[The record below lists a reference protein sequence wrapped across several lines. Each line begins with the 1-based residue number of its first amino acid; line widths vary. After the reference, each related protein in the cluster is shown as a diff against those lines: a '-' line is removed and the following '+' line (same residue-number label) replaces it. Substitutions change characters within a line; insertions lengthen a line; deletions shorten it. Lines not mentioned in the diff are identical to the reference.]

1 MTPTAL
7 AYKVGG
13 SLGYNHPSYVIRQ
26 ADTEL
31 LNALL
36 NGDFCYVFNSRQMGK
51 SSLKVRAM
59 HQLAQDHRCVSI
71 DMTVTGSQVQGQQW
85 YASLIVQLCQ
95 GLALSHSLQLK
106 PWFQDHAHL
115 PPVQQLQQFI
125 EDVLAQ
131 YLPNN
136 KIFIFIDEID
146 KTLSLPFIVDDFFAL
161 IRWFYNQRAENDL
174 YKRLTVAL
182 FGVATPADLIQDKT
196 QTLFNI
202 GHAIELTGFT
212 ATEAQPL
219 VHGLPSQVDHG
230 QAVVREILEWTGGQ
244 PFLTQKLCQLVT
256 QLEVPIPA
264 GQEQTVIAGLVRS
277 QIIDHWP
284 TQDEPVHLRTI
295 RDRLRHPPDRTGQ
308 LLGLYRRI
316 LDQETV
322 VADGSVAQGELQLSG
337 LVVKRQGVL
346 RVYNRIYQAI
356 FNHAW
361 IEQELASLR
370 PYAAMMQAW
379 EASEREDTSRLLR
392 GKALQDALDWSQDQQ
407 LSNQDYQYLAASQAL
422 DKQIALE
429 TERKAR
435 DLERLSTQLD
445 AEKRAKQ
452 ALAKA
457 YADAKR
463 KLRLG
468 TGILTLSLIGAIA
481 TALWINHAL
490 QQQRIAQTQSIE
502 WAGKSALQ
510 QFDFDQV
517 VALLTAMEAVQNLQP
532 LVRNHRSL
540 HQYPTTTP
548 VIALQ
553 EILQH
558 IWERNRLEGHEATVN
573 SLSFSPDGQSIATA
587 SRDGTVRLWNL
598 QGQTLQIL
606 SGHQGDVYNVVFSPD
621 GQRLATAA
629 KDGTLRLWTLAGE
642 TLQVLRG
649 HQEDVYDL
657 SWSPDSQLIASA
669 SKDGTAIV
677 FDRYGKEYSRFTQHQ
692 DSVYAIS
699 FSPDSQRIATTSR
712 DSTIRIWTITGEPLA
727 VLRGH
732 QGAVF
737 DVAFSPDGQQMV
749 TAGADQTVRL
759 WTETGQPLQVLR
771 GHQGAVY
778 DVSFNATGQWL
789 ASASGDKTIRLW
801 SAAGQSLQVL
811 RGHQGAVFSAKFS
824 PQGNL
829 LATASND
836 ETNVHLWQVR
846 FNALEQQQRHMQRRI
861 TSLGFSMDGRQR
873 VTAWNDGEIEIGKN
887 LQSMRKLKGGL
898 KAISSLS
905 FHPPQ
910 QLLAA
915 ATKQGKV
922 QLYQRDQP
930 ISTFVAHPDT
940 IYSVQISFAGD
951 RIGTA
956 SRDETLKLWS
966 PNGQQQAVLK
976 GHQGAVYSLRFSPDD
991 QQILSTSSDG
1001 TARLWSRQGQLLAQL
1016 QGHQGAVYDGR
1027 FSPDGH
1033 TIATAAEDGRIRLWT
1048 TQGQLIRAFRN
1059 QPSSVYRL
1067 RFSPDGQRVAAG
1079 STDGNI
1085 QIWDLQ
1091 GNLQMEFD
1099 GHAAVI
1105 QDLSFDLE
1113 GQQLTTV
1120 ASDGSVQVWPLSASP
1135 QQHLETLMQR
1145 GCRWL
1150 ADYLINHPQP
1160 QLSSCPQPA
1169 KRKPS

>member
-1 MTPTAL
+1 MTPTTL

-36 NGDFCYVFNSRQMGK
+36 RGDFCYVFNSRQMGK

-59 HQLAQDHRCVSI
+59 HQLMQDYRCVSI

-95 GLALSHSLQLK
+95 GLELTRHIQLK
-106 PWFQDHAHL
+106 SWFQAHAYL
-115 PPVQQLQQFI
+115 PPVQQLKQFI
-125 EDVLAQ
+125 EDVLVQ
-131 YLPNN
+131 YLPSD

-146 KTLSLPFIVDDFFAL
+146 KTLSLPFSVDDFFAL

-174 YKRLTVAL
+174 YERLTFAL

-212 ATEAQPL
+212 AAEAQPL
-219 VHGLPSQVDHG
+219 AYGLPAQVDHAE
-230 QAVVREILEWTGGQ
+230 AVVEAILAWTGGQ
-244 PFLTQKLCQLVT
+244 PFLTQKLCHLVNH
-256 QLEVPIPA
+256 LERSIPA
-264 GQEQTVIAGLVRS
+264 GQEQTEIAALVRS

-295 RDRLRHPPDRTGQ
+295 RDRLRHHPERTGQ

-316 LDQETV
+316 LDQTSV

-361 IEQELASLR
+361 IEQELAALR

-379 EASEREDTSRLLR
+379 EASAREDTSRLLR

-452 ALAKA
+452 ALATA

-481 TALWINHAL
+481 TAIWINHAL

-517 VALLTAMEAVQNLQP
+517 AALLTAMEAVHNLKP
-532 LVRNHRSL
+532 LVRDHASL
-540 HQYPTTTP
+540 RQYPTTTP

-573 SLSFSPDGQSIATA
+573 SISFSPDGQSIATA

-598 QGQTLQIL
+598 QGQTLQVF

-629 KDGTLRLWTLAGE
+629 KDQTVRLWTLDGQ
-642 TLQVLRG
+642 TIKILRG
-649 HQEDVYDL
+649 HREDVYDL
-657 SWSPDSQLIASA
+657 SWSADGQWIATA
-669 SKDGTAIV
+669 SKDGTAMI
-677 FDRYGKEYSRFTQHQ
+677 FDRQGREHRRFTQHQ

-699 FSPDSQRIATTSR
+699 FSPDSERIATTSR
-712 DSTIRIWTITGEPLA
+712 DGTIRVWTISGKPLA

-737 DVAFSPDGQQMV
+737 DVNFSPDGQQIV

-759 WTETGQPLQVLR
+759 WTQQGRALRVFR

-778 DVSFNATGQWL
+778 EVSFNATGQWL

-801 SAAGQSLQVL
+801 SPSGQTLQVL
-811 RGHQGAVFSAKFS
+811 RGHQGAVFSAQFS
-824 PQGNL
+824 PQGKL

-836 ETNVHLWQVR
+836 ENNVHLWQVR
-846 FNALEQQQRHMQRRI
+846 SHSLEQQQRQTQRRI
-861 TSLGFSMDGRQR
+861 TSLNYSLDGQAL
-873 VTAWNDGEIEIGKN
+873 VTAWNDGTIEIGDRSTSGLKK
-887 LQSMRKLKGGL
+887 LTSQLKG
-898 KAISSLS
+898 ISSLS
-905 FHPPQ
+905 FHPAK

-915 ATKQGKV
+915 ATKQGTV
-922 QLYQRDQP
+922 GLYRQDQALQ
-930 ISTFVAHPDT
+930 TFTAHQDT
-940 IYSVQISFAGD
+940 IYSVQISHDGTWV
-951 RIGTA
+951 GTA
-956 SRDETLKLWS
+956 SRDETIKLWS
-966 PNGQQQAVLK
+966 AQGQQQTVLK
-976 GHQGAVYSLRFSPDD
+976 GHQGAVYSLRFSLDD
-991 QQILSTSSDG
+991 QQVLSTSTDG
-1001 TARLWSRQGQLLAQL
+1001 TARLWSL
-1016 QGHQGAVYDGR
+1016 QGKQLMQLSEHQGAVYDGR
-1027 FSPDGH
+1027 FSPDGQ

-1048 TQGQLIRAFRN
+1048 AQGQLIRTFRN

-1067 RFSPDGQRVAAG
+1067 RFSPDGQRLAAG

-1099 GHAAVI
+1099 GHVTVV
-1105 QDLSFDLE
+1105 QDLSFDPH

-1120 ASDGSVQVWPLSASP
+1120 ANDGSVQVWSLSASP
-1135 QQHLETLMQR
+1135 QTHLDALLQR
-1145 GCRWL
+1145 GCHWL
-1150 ADYLINHPQP
+1150 ADYLVNHPQQ
-1160 QLSSCPQPA
+1160 QLPACQPGNQ
-1169 KRKPS
+1169 P

>member
-1 MTPTAL
+1 MTPTTL

-26 ADTEL
+26 ADYEF
-31 LNALL
+31 LNALQQ
-36 NGDFCYVFNSRQMGK
+36 GDFCYVFNSRQMGK

-59 HQLAQDHRCVSI
+59 HQLMQDHRCVSI
-71 DMTVTGSQVQGQQW
+71 DMTVTGSQVQGPQW
-85 YASLIVQLCQ
+85 YASLIAQLCQ
-95 GLALSHSLQLK
+95 GLALTHHIQLK
-106 PWFQDHAHL
+106 SWFQAQAYL
-115 PPVQQLQQFI
+115 PPVQQLKQFV

-131 YLPNN
+131 YLPND

-146 KTLSLPFIVDDFFAL
+146 KTLSLPFSVDDFFAL
-161 IRWFYNQRAENDL
+161 IRWFYNQRAENKL
-174 YKRLTVAL
+174 YERLTFAL
-182 FGVATPADLIQDKT
+182 LGVATPADLIQDKT

-202 GHAIELTGFT
+202 GRAIELTGFT
-212 ATEAQPL
+212 AAEAQPL
-219 VHGLPSQVDHG
+219 VQGLQPQVDNA

-256 QLEVPIPA
+256 QSEGPIQA
-264 GQEQTVIAGLVRS
+264 GQEQAAIAELVRS
-277 QIIDHWP
+277 HIIDHWP

-295 RDRLRHPPDRTGQ
+295 RDRLRHHADRTGQ

-316 LDQETV
+316 LDQNTV
-322 VADGSVAQGELQLSG
+322 VADGSVAQAELQLSG
-337 LVVKRQGVL
+337 LVVKRQGIL
-346 RVYNRIYQAI
+346 QVYNRIYQVI

-361 IEQELASLR
+361 IEQELAALR

-379 EASEREDTSRLLR
+379 EVSKREDTSRLLR
-392 GKALQDALDWSQDQQ
+392 GKALQDALDWAQDQQ

-445 AEKRAKQ
+445 AEKRATQ
-452 ALAKA
+452 VLAAA

-468 TGILTLSLIGAIA
+468 TGILTLSLMGAIA
-481 TALWINHAL
+481 TAIWINHAL

-517 VALLTAMEAVQNLQP
+517 AALLTAMEAVQNLKP
-532 LVRNHRSL
+532 LVRDHPSL

-558 IWERNRLEGHEATVN
+558 IWERNRLEGHGATVN
-573 SLSFSPDGQSIATA
+573 SISFSPDGQAIATA
-587 SRDGTVRLWNL
+587 SRDSTVRLWNL
-598 QGQTLQIL
+598 QGQTLQVFA
-606 SGHQGDVYNVVFSPD
+606 GHQGDVYNVAFSPD

-629 KDGTLRLWTLAGE
+629 KDRTLRIWTLQGQ
-642 TLQVLRG
+642 TLHILRG

-657 SWSPDSQLIASA
+657 SWSPDGQFIASA
-669 SKDGTAIV
+669 SKDGTAVV
-677 FDRYGKEYSRFTQHQ
+677 FDRQGRERSRFTQHQ
-692 DSVYAIS
+692 DSVYAVS
-699 FSPDSQRIATTSR
+699 FSPDSKRIATTSR
-712 DSTIRIWTITGEPLA
+712 DGTIRVWTVAGELLA

-737 DVAFSPDGQQMV
+737 DVNFSPDGQQIV

-759 WTETGQPLQVLR
+759 WTQQGRPLRVFR

-778 DVSFNATGQWL
+778 EVSFSATGQWL

-801 SAAGQSLQVL
+801 SPSGQALQVL
-811 RGHQGAVFSAKFS
+811 RGHQGAVFSAQFS
-824 PQGNL
+824 PQGQL

-836 ETNVHLWQVR
+836 EHNVHLWQVR
-846 FNALEQQQRHMQRRI
+846 AYSLEQQQRQTQRRVA
-861 TSLGFSMDGRQR
+861 SLNYSLDGQQL
-873 VTAWNDGEIEIGKN
+873 VTAWNDGTIEIGGHQN
-887 LQSMRKLKGGL
+887 AEPQQLKSSL

-905 FHPPQ
+905 FHPSQ

-915 ATKQGKV
+915 ATKQGNV
-922 QLYQRDQP
+922 RLYRQDQ
-930 ISTFVAHPDT
+930 SLQTFTAHQDT
-940 IYSVQISFAGD
+940 IYSIQISHGGNWV
-951 RIGTA
+951 GTA
-956 SRDETLKLWS
+956 SRDETIKLWS
-966 PNGQQQAVLK
+966 VQGQQQAVLT

-991 QQILSTSSDG
+991 QQVLSTSTDG
-1001 TARLWSRQGQLLAQL
+1001 TARLWSIQGQQQL
-1016 QGHQGAVYDGR
+1016 QLSGHQGAVYDGR
-1027 FSPDGH
+1027 FSPDGQ

-1048 TQGQLIRAFRN
+1048 AQGQLIRTFRH

-1067 RFSPDGQRVAAG
+1067 RFSPDGQRLAAG

-1099 GHAAVI
+1099 GHATVV
-1105 QDLSFDLE
+1105 QDLSFDPQ
-1113 GQQLTTV
+1113 GQQLTTI
-1120 ASDGSVQVWPLSASP
+1120 ANDGSVQVWSLSASP
-1135 QQHLETLMQR
+1135 QKHLDALLQR
-1145 GCRWL
+1145 GCHWL
-1150 ADYLINHPQP
+1150 ADYLVNRPQQ
-1160 QLSSCPQPA
+1160 QLPA
-1169 KRKPS
+1169 CEQDNRT